1 MCLLIITL
9 IIVLIAFTI
18 SYINLYKNTK
28 PSKQNYY
35 LFTSLDGSISAF
47 AFADGGFIPPPPARP
62 ITPLPIITTPTGT
75 STITSTSTA
84 TLTPTP
90 TSTGTST
97 TTPTITLT
105 TTPIPS
111 TITSTPSSTPS
122 MPTTNNPKADEAVAE
137 INRFRATFGL
147 APFKYDTSKNA
158 DADACAAYDAQN
170 GYHASMKAGKAPGS
184 SAQCECNGISGA
196 RCVQF
201 YENEQ
206 KDIQNPTSS
215 NPTCGSHS
223 CGHWCIIL
231 GSFTS
236 VASGTSGNFS
246 TQNFYNGR
254 PRCSF

>member
-9 IIVLIAFTI
+9 IIVLIVYVI
-18 SYINLYKNTK
+18 LYINLYKDTK
-28 PSKQNYY
+28 PSKRNYY
-35 LFTSLDGSISAF
+35 MFTSFDGSISAF
-47 AFADGGFIPPPPARP
+47 AFADGGFIPPPPAKP
-62 ITPLPIITTPTGT
+62 ITPLPPLPTGTVSPPLTSTSTPTGT
-75 STITSTSTA
+75 
-84 TLTPTP
+84 LTP
-90 TSTGTST
+90 
-97 TTPTITLT
+97 
-105 TTPIPS
+105 PS
-111 TITSTPSSTPS
+111 TITSTPLITVPPITMPPNTIPPSTPPLPS
-122 MPTTNNPKADEAVAE
+122 TNNAKADEAVAE

-184 SAQCECNGISGA
+184 SAQCECNGIMGA

-206 KDIQNPTSS
+206 KDVQNPTSS

-236 VASGTSGNFS
+236 IASGTSGNFS